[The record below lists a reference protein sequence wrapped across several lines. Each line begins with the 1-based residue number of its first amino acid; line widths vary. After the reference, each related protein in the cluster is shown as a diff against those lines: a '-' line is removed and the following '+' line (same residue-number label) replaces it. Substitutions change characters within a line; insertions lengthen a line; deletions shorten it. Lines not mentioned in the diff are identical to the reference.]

1 MSLKIQLKRKTNFKS
16 ILRNDSKI
24 LRRNPTRFSTY
35 IIEIPNTNPIEE
47 WEFLQNDSKTA
58 NDPFVTLKMQ

>member
-24 LRRNPTRFSTY
+24 LRRNPPDFDLYYR
-35 IIEIPNTNPIEE
+35 NTEHEPG
-47 WEFLQNDSKTA
+47 
-58 NDPFVTLKMQ
+58 